1 MISGIN
7 KVNYENVV
15 LFILKWKNFSLLFF
29 HPVFLSLSLSIS
41 FSLSFSVCSLTYST
55 KDIIYDSQM
64 TLTFRWLTWWNWE
77 RKTQPRSQ
85 EKYFLHNFHK
95 YAKRSGRSLDT
106 WIHLKL
112 DWINHSLI
120 PVGGMER
127 RGNSMLHHLEV
138 EWEAHW
144 GTGPEIGKETLAA
157 LSRIDSEFLSAR
169 GRVRR
174 EFSIVACQSPVLQWN
189 VPNDALVFQ
198 KWEKAF

>member
-1 MISGIN
+1 
-7 KVNYENVV
+7 
-15 LFILKWKNFSLLFF
+15 
-29 HPVFLSLSLSIS
+29 
-41 FSLSFSVCSLTYST
+41 
-55 KDIIYDSQM
+55 M
-64 TLTFRWLTWWNWE
+64 THRWLTFRWLTWWNWE

-112 DWINHSLI
+112 DWINHSPI
-120 PVGGMER
+120 PVGGMGR
-127 RGNSMLHHLEV
+127 RGNSRLHHIEV
-138 EWEAHW
+138 GWEAHW
-144 GTGPEIGKETLAA
+144 GTGPEIGKETLAP

-174 EFSIVACQSPVLQWN
+174 EFSIAACQSPILQWN
-189 VPNDALVFQ
+189 VPNDALVSQ